1 MGLFDNKSDTSRQLK
16 ALPVDK
22 DLKRLSQLERAAQ
35 EVGHRGYNLAI
46 GFLFL
51 IAVWVFAYLRT
62 GGDGSGILIAAA
74 VIGGYMAM
82 NICANDVANNVGPAV
97 GSKALTMAG
106 ALIIAA
112 VFEAAGALL
121 AGGDVVATISKGIV
135 SPQSIDGHDVFIW
148 AMMSA
153 LLSAAMWV
161 NLATYLGAPVST
173 THSIVGGVMGAGIAA
188 AGLGAVDWPVM
199 GAIAASW
206 VISPVLGG
214 IVAAAFLAAI
224 KLTILY
230 KTDKVSAA
238 RRWVPVMVAIM
249 ATSFTVYLSIKGLK
263 RIWKPE
269 PWVIAVLAAA
279 VFAFSF
285 AGVRGVV
292 NRASMQMENTRKA
305 VSGLFTVP
313 LICSAALL
321 SFAHGSNDV
330 ANAVGPLAA
339 IVNAVSSGG
348 GAVVKTVLPLWVL
361 VIGAIGISIGLA
373 LFGPKIIR
381 LVGEK
386 ITKLDHVRA
395 FCVALSAELT
405 VIVASAFGLPVSST
419 HIAVGAVFGVGFVR
433 EAITNRGGGIP
444 VAAET
449 YGEAVIDEGKLFK
462 SWRKHRKRKLVRRQH
477 LLSIAAAWVI
487 TVPASAALAA
497 AIYMVIAQVR
507 AGTGN

>member
-22 DLKRLSQLERAAQ
+22 DLKRFSQLERAAH
-35 EVGHRGYNLAI
+35 EVGHGHFNLAI

-82 NICANDVANNVGPAV
+82 NIGANDVANNVGPAV
-97 GSKALTMAG
+97 GSKALTMIG

-112 VFEAAGALL
+112 VFEAAGALI

-135 SPQSIDGHDVFIW
+135 SPQSIEGHDVFIW

-188 AGLGAVDWPVM
+188 AGMSAVDWHVM

-214 IVAAAFLAAI
+214 IVAAAFLAVI
-224 KLTILY
+224 KLTIIY
-230 KTDKVSAA
+230 RADKVSAA
-238 RRWVPVMVAIM
+238 RRWVPLMVAIM
-249 ATSFTVYLSIKGLK
+249 ASSFTVYLSIKGLK
-263 RIWKPE
+263 RIWQPDTM
-269 PWVIAVLAAA
+269 VIAMMGSA
-279 VFAFSF
+279 VFVVSLVV
-285 AGVRGVV
+285 VRGIVT
-292 NRASMQMENTRKA
+292 RAARDMENTRKG
-305 VSGLFTVP
+305 VSRLFTVP

-339 IVNAVSSGG
+339 IVSAVGAGG
-348 GAVVKTVLPLWVL
+348 GAVTKAVLPLWVL
-361 VIGAIGISIGLA
+361 VIGALGISIGLA

-386 ITKLDHVRA
+386 ITKLDHIRA
-395 FCVALSAELT
+395 FCVALSASLT

-433 EAITNRGGGIP
+433 EAITNRGGGGRGAVLP
-444 VAAET
+444 V
-449 YGEAVIDEGKLFK
+449 GEEAIDEGKLFR

-477 LLSIAAAWVI
+477 LLSIAAAWIV
-487 TVPASAALAA
+487 TVPASAAVAA
-497 AIYMVIAQVR
+497 LIYIVVEHVR
-507 AGTGN
+507 ALALQ